1 MGYTALQRMR
11 EKNLAEY
18 GISDSVNIPDL
29 PVTKRHY
36 GREALLFIRDCCE
49 DLKQDKQSAEHV
61 NLSDCDGRSAGKR
74 QIPHN
79 MEKDL
84 DRLSFESA
92 VAEKVGFEPTH
103 RLPQST
109 PLAGEPLTATWVLLH
124 IDLIFSVFGGERGI
138 RTPGAFQHHWF
149 SRPAP

>member
-92 VAEKVGFEPTH
+92 VAERKGFEP
-103 RLPQST
+103 
-109 PLAGEPLTATWVLLH
+109 
-124 IDLIFSVFGGERGI
+124 LIRFPVYTIS
-138 RTPGAFQHHWF
+138 
-149 SRPAP
+149 SRAP